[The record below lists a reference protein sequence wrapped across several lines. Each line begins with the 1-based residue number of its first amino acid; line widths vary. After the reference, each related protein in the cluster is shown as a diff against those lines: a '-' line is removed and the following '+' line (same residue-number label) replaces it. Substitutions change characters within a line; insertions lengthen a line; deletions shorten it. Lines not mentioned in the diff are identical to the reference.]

1 MEKKNSEVNFNLN
14 NTDFG
19 KKYTVIIV
27 ADSYAPEGYEF
38 YSTEDEIEKD
48 DKKQCSVTYYYKKM
62 EKIRNPITI
71 IDTIKGDS
79 FKGRARM
86 IAHFESHYALK
97 FSVEQDGFYD
107 LSTTLD

>member
-38 YSTEDEIEKD
+38 YSTEDEIEKG
-48 DKKQCSVTYYYKKM
+48 Y
-62 EKIRNPITI
+62 
-71 IDTIKGDS
+71 
-79 FKGRARM
+79 
-86 IAHFESHYALK
+86 
-97 FSVEQDGFYD
+97 
-107 LSTTLD
+107 